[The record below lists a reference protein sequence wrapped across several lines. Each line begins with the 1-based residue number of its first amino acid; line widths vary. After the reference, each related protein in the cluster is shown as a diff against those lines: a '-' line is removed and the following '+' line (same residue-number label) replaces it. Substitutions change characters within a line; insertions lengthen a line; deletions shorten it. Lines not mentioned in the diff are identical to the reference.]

1 MMVYKIDYV
10 DGDVLTWS
18 VTESGVS
25 CEVDE
30 SYTPTIYVSVHGD
43 GDFST
48 ARAALRDHPVV
59 VQVEVV
65 EERVSFRHDPERV
78 LRVDVVDLKAVNS
91 VARMVSKWGSPG
103 EYRCYN
109 VDFSREF
116 RYCLEE
122 EIDPLPTHELSQ
134 MQITVSETELASERV
149 TELTIDDETV
159 TGSGEDVLT
168 TLSARVESVDP
179 DVLFL
184 NTSDLIPVLFQQADR
199 LDVEFQLG
207 RRPGW
212 QQLAE
217 ESTYESYGQVGH
229 SPVRYN
235 LPGRVIIDD
244 SNTFMWLC

>member
-1 MMVYKIDYV
+1 MVYKIDYV
-10 DGDVLTWS
+10 DGDVLRWP
-18 VTESGVS
+18 VTETGVE

-30 SYTPTIYVSVHGD
+30 SYTPTIYVSVHRD
-43 GDFST
+43 GDFPT
-48 ARAALRDHPVV
+48 ARAALRDHPAVV
-59 VQVEVV
+59 RVATVD
-65 EERVSFRHDPERV
+65 ERVSFRHDPEQV
-78 LRVDVVDLKAVNS
+78 LQVDVADLKAVNS

-122 EIDPLPTHELSQ
+122 EIDPLPIHELSK
-134 MQITVSETELASERV
+134 MRIAVSETELASERV

-159 TGSGEDVLT
+159 TGSCEDVLA
-168 TLSARVESVDP
+168 TLSNRVESVDP

-212 QQLAE
+212 QRLAG
-217 ESTYESYGQVGH
+217 ESTYESYGQVGQ
-229 SPVRYN
+229 SLARYN
-235 LPGRVIIDD
+235 LPGWVIIDG